1 MYRNNST
8 GQVLTDEDVDEIV
21 SSWAGN
27 GSIGRPRECVLEDL
41 AAKGFKYVDEKAI
54 DDSTDGYST

>member
-1 MYRNNST
+1 MYRNSST

-27 GSIGRPRECVLEDL
+27 GSIGRPRECVIDDL
-41 AAKGFKYVDEKAI
+41 ISKGFQYVDDEPVDAP
-54 DDSTDGYST
+54 TDNYRT